1 MTLLLSHYPC
11 GRTKIAGI
19 VNKVSLLP
27 VLSRVSGVEVV
38 GCEDGRRSFLQKP
51 DKKNYSP
58 GVCWDPG
65 YPVVRKARNCNASGK
80 YRLLRPNLNVV
91 RISRKSKIIEMVFDL
106 DVEFNGAEI
115 NSKSL
120 SILQASSRNSLL
132 SNIVDDNVIAK
143 LDENSVRDIQY
154 MVCKQQK
161 RQVNR
166 VLTYRYSQQ

>member
-1 MTLLLSHYPC
+1 
-11 GRTKIAGI
+11 
-19 VNKVSLLP
+19 
-27 VLSRVSGVEVV
+27 
-38 GCEDGRRSFLQKP
+38 
-51 DKKNYSP
+51 
-58 GVCWDPG
+58 
-65 YPVVRKARNCNASGK
+65 
-80 YRLLRPNLNVV
+80 
-91 RISRKSKIIEMVFDL
+91 MVFDL
-106 DVEFNGAEI
+106 DVEFNGAEF

-132 SNIVDDNVIAK
+132 SDMVDDNVIAK

>member
-1 MTLLLSHYPC
+1 M
-11 GRTKIAGI
+11 
-19 VNKVSLLP
+19 
-27 VLSRVSGVEVV
+27 GV
-38 GCEDGRRSFLQKP
+38 GAFCKNLT
-51 DKKNYSP
+51 KKNYSP

-91 RISRKSKIIEMVFDL
+91 RISRKSKIIKMVFDL
-106 DVEFNGAEI
+106 DVEFNGAEF

-132 SNIVDDNVIAK
+132 SNMVDDNVIAK